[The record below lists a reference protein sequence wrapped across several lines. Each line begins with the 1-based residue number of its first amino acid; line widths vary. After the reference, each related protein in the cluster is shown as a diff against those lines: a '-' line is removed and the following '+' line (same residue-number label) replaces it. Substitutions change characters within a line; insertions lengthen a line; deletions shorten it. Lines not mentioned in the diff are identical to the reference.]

1 MSARKISMRKL
12 KEVLRLTLQA
22 KLPYKQISS
31 ALALSKGVIS
41 KYARL
46 ASASGL
52 DWPVIAQLDE
62 QALERELLGSPGG
75 PAAFAPARLWP
86 DSCGMLAPRRF

>member
-46 ASASGL
+46 AGH
-52 DWPVIAQLDE
+52 
-62 QALERELLGSPGG
+62 R
-75 PAAFAPARLWP
+75 AA
-86 DSCGMLAPRRF
+86 

>member
-1 MSARKISMRKL
+1 MPSRKISMRKL

-31 ALALSKGVIS
+31 ALALSRGVIS

-46 ASASGL
+46 ASASASGL

-62 QALERELLGSPGG
+62 QALAGLAWRAGG
-75 PAAFAPARLWP
+75 LCTARLWP